1 MLPWSTLPSI
11 CTCPSVISRLLPT
24 RSIKFRSV
32 VTAPHPI
39 NPRTVGRDTATLGG
53 GRCHPLIRKPV
64 LETLSRVLDLGSS
77 QGALRHPT
85 LPDGCSGRASGSMR
99 PLRLSGHLLQLLPES
114 PLSQVP
120 DQCPGEMAAR
130 ATARTSTGRL
140 LPPRL

>member
-1 MLPWSTLPSI
+1 MPPWSTLPSI
-11 CTCPSVISRLLPT
+11 CICPSAISRLLPT
-24 RSIKFRSV
+24 RSIKFRFVALMPS
-32 VTAPHPI
+32 PMG
-39 NPRTVGRDTATLGG
+39 PRTARRDTATLGG

-64 LETLSRVLDLGSS
+64 LETLSGVLDLGSS

-99 PLRLSGHLLQLLPES
+99 PLRLSGHLLQLLSES

-120 DQCPGEMAAR
+120 DQCPGEVAAH